1 MLTPMVAA
9 AEAVIDTS
17 LVTELV
23 NLVTSVCG
31 LFKIFPLNVFL
42 IGGLVFLG
50 FRIFKSAKSAAK
62 QYGKAVCQVEKSAWY
77 FFTQKKVRY
86 LWIKK

>member
-1 MLTPMVAA
+1 MLTPMVVA
-9 AEAVIDTS
+9 AEAVIDTA
-17 LVTELV
+17 LVTELI

-50 FRIFKSAKSAAK
+50 FRIFRSAKGAAK
-62 QYGKAVCQVEKSAWY
+62 
-77 FFTQKKVRY
+77 
-86 LWIKK
+86 

>member
-9 AEAVIDTS
+9 AEAVIDTA
-17 LVTELV
+17 LVTELI

-42 IGGLVFLG
+42 IGGLAFLG
-50 FRIFKSAKSAAK
+50 FRIFKSA
-62 QYGKAVCQVEKSAWY
+62 
-77 FFTQKKVRY
+77 
-86 LWIKK
+86 

>member
-1 MLTPMVAA
+1 MVVA
-9 AEAVIDTS
+9 AEAVIDTA
-17 LVTELV
+17 LVTELI

-50 FRIFKSAKSAAK
+50 FRIFKSARSAAK
-62 QYGKAVCQVEKSAWY
+62 
-77 FFTQKKVRY
+77 
-86 LWIKK
+86 

>member
-9 AEAVIDTS
+9 SQAVIDAG
-17 LVTELV
+17 LITELI

-62 QYGKAVCQVEKSAWY
+62 
-77 FFTQKKVRY
+77 
-86 LWIKK
+86 